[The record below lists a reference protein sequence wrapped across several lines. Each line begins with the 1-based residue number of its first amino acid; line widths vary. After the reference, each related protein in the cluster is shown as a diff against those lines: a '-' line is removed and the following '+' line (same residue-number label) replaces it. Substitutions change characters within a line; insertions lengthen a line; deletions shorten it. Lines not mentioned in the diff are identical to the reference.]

1 MSKIEANTIAPS
13 TGTTL
18 TLGESGDT
26 VTLGSG
32 ASLSGFGVNTP
43 AFSAYINSNQTLSDN
58 TDTKGNYDTENYDT
72 DSAYDTTNKRFT
84 VPSGKEGKYFFY
96 ARGRFFDPSDQSQYV
111 IAIRKN
117 DIEIAKR
124 YIYSG
129 AVATKIFNS
138 INYFS
143 YDISCNV
150 SLSAG
155 DYVEVF
161 VKADDVGGTSIT
173 YEGGTVHSEFSGFKI
188 IE

>member
-1 MSKIEANTIAPS
+1 MASIIKANELQDFNGNAIITS
-13 TGTTL
+13 
-18 TLGESGDT
+18 D
-26 VTLGSG
+26 GSG
-32 ASLSGFGVNTP
+32 NVTVNAAAMKMTP
-43 AFSAYINSNQTLSDN
+43 AFSAYINSDQTLSDN

-84 VPSGKEGKYFFY
+84 VPSGKEGKYSFY

-117 DIEIAKR
+117 NTEIAKR

-161 VKADDVGGTSIT
+161 VKADDTGGTSIT
-173 YEGGTVHSEFSGFKI
+173 YQGGTVHSEFSGFKI
-188 IE
+188 IGA